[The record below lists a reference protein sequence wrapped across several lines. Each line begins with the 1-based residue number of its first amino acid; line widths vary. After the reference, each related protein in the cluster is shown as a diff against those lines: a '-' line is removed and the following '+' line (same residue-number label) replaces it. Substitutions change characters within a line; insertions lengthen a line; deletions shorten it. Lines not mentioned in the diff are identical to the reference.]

1 MSPTQ
6 ALRSSQAYRAFL
18 LGQARTLNPSSHL
31 AARGSLVTIRRMPRV
46 LIPAHL
52 VHEGDVLFLEERLV
66 IASKPAGLDGKG
78 HRLLVFRSADGQ
90 AFERKWPEDSAEPW
104 FDRLGQDCS
113 PADPGGLRAFIHQYL
128 EEHGPA

>member
-1 MSPTQ
+1 MPT
-6 ALRSSQAYRAFL
+6 RHPPI
-18 LGQARTLNPSSHL
+18 TLNPSGNL
-31 AARGSLVTIRRMPRV
+31 AGRCSLIKIRRMPRV

-52 VHEGDVLFLEERLV
+52 VRRGDILYLEERLV
-66 IASKPAGLDGKG
+66 IATNPARLDGEG
-78 HRLLVFRSADGQ
+78 HRLLAFRSADGQ

-113 PADPGGLRAFIHQYL
+113 PADPDGLRDFIHQYL